1 MSGLGRPCV
10 KTHTSTKCRKYN
22 SPTRYRTVWAQH
34 DSTLTT
40 RNYSE
45 IFYARRGP
53 RSFHT
58 ASVIRVMGDET
69 DPLFPL
75 LLLLPNRT
83 HILRLSACRAT
94 ATTAAVVVVERIA
107 CVPSALLSFIHRDV
121 SHAGGFV
128 RAFHEKRRDMS
139 VRGSEGAHTRRPPD
153 EARCRLETTHCG
165 EPTPVRAGP
174 RAYQRTASDDS

>member
-1 MSGLGRPCV
+1 MIEDCPLVPHLGAYQAPGRCVARRVHQLRAQNVRSGGRPCV
-10 KTHTSTKCRKYN
+10 KTHKSTKCRKYN

-45 IFYARRGP
+45 IFYARGGA

-75 LLLLPNRT
+75 L
-83 HILRLSACRAT
+83 
-94 ATTAAVVVVERIA
+94 
-107 CVPSALLSFIHRDV
+107 
-121 SHAGGFV
+121 
-128 RAFHEKRRDMS
+128 
-139 VRGSEGAHTRRPPD
+139 
-153 EARCRLETTHCG
+153 
-165 EPTPVRAGP
+165 
-174 RAYQRTASDDS
+174 